1 MYEVTGRLENVNN
14 YINKKEATLIDDSN
28 ISYGI
33 LLSDNP
39 KECIIT
45 KQDAYNVTGKDNPT
59 INKESIYSILFDNFY
74 NTLLDANRINSLN
87 LMINVLLLILKL
99 Y

>member
-28 ISYGI
+28 ISYEI

-39 KECIIT
+39 KDCITT
-45 KQDAYNVTGKDNPT
+45 KQDADHVTGKDNPT
-59 INKESIYSILFDNFY
+59 INKESIYSILFDNFD

-87 LMINVLLLILKL
+87 LMIIALLLILK
-99 Y
+99 

>member
-28 ISYGI
+28 ISYDI

-39 KECIIT
+39 KECITT
-45 KQDAYNVTGKDNPT
+45 K
-59 INKESIYSILFDNFY
+59 
-74 NTLLDANRINSLN
+74 
-87 LMINVLLLILKL
+87 
-99 Y
+99 